1 VASPEWASVVSEC
14 LQIQIVQG
22 SILETDVEGIV
33 NAANSMGIMG
43 GGVAGVIKRAAGPE
57 VELEAKK
64 QAPISVGHA
73 VVTAAGRTRF
83 AAIIH
88 APTMSK
94 PAMRID
100 AENVAQATRGALT
113 AADARGLISIAMP
126 GMGTGVGGVAPARAA
141 ACMLREIRAFQPQ
154 SLQRFVLVD
163 LDPDMVEAWRLA
175 LKSREA

>member
-1 VASPEWASVVSEC
+1 MSGAVH
-14 LQIQIVQG
+14 IQVIQG
-22 SILETDVEGIV
+22 SILEAHVEAIV

-43 GGVAGVIKRAAGPE
+43 GGVAGVIKRAAGPQVE
-57 VELEAKK
+57 VEARE
-64 QAPISVGHA
+64 QTPIPVGHA
-73 VVTAAGRTRF
+73 VLTAGGRTRF

-113 AADARGLISIAMP
+113 AADARGLVSIAMP

-141 ACMLREIRAFQPQ
+141 ACMLREIRAFQPR
-154 SLQRFVLVD
+154 SLQRIVLVD
-163 LDPDMVEAWRLA
+163 VDVDMVTAWRHE
-175 LKSREA
+175 LKKDREA